1 MGTIDS
7 LKGRC
12 NFWVWKVKLRSA
24 LNLRFFKDANTFIP
38 IGLTY
43 GMMAFSQPLSNEFIA
58 SDIIY
63 SIWLHFVHFENVGQS
78 KCHFRASN
86 QIKSQTGLKMLHVNM
101 PNRTFG
107 PNHAP
112 LDQKF
117 LLIGTSWL
125 YRSIIRLVCMDTLLN
140 WSLLHVFTL
149 TYCFLKPFENV

>member
-1 MGTIDS
+1 
-7 LKGRC
+7 
-12 NFWVWKVKLRSA
+12 
-24 LNLRFFKDANTFIP
+24 
-38 IGLTY
+38 
-43 GMMAFSQPLSNEFIA
+43 MAFSQPLSNEFTA

-107 PNHAP
+107 PDHAP

-117 LLIGTSWL
+117 LLIGTGWL
-125 YRSIIRLVCMDTLLN
+125 HRSIIRLVCMDTLLK
-140 WSLLHVFTL
+140 WSLLHMSIRWRTVL
-149 TYCFLKPFENV
+149 WSHLKMYKCKVTFSDIYMGKSTKDALKKHLKYIKSLNIKIKSTNIIF